1 MRLQR
6 YAPASFPALE
16 CSKVGFVCACL
27 GLLGFAPASL
37 ADDAAFFE
45 KGRVVYQ
52 KLCVECHGAN
62 GEGVE
67 DEYDEPLYGEKS
79 LSALAKRIDR
89 TMPEGEEHLCVG
101 EDAEA
106 VAKYI
111 YDRFYSPQA
120 RAQTAPVKRQ
130 LSRLTSNQFRES
142 VADLVGEFHW
152 DEGKLKTTDRGLEA
166 NYWGNSN
173 FGETVS
179 GMPLSEKGKIHF
191 ARRDDQVNFNYGAA
205 TPNDELFNS
214 EEFSA
219 RWEGSLWVEESGV
232 YEILIRT
239 ENGARFYLNE
249 LWAEPL
255 LDASVSSGSEVR
267 ELKAS
272 VRLLGNRAYPIKLEF
287 FKLKEKS
294 ASISLQWKK
303 PNGIL
308 EPIPRA
314 NLSPEKV
321 QKRTFVVANPFPPD
335 DASDGYERGT
345 NVSKEWLEAVN
356 QAALDTSENV
366 AKWLN
371 EMVGIKWDEVLEPAA
386 RRVKYQDFLK
396 KFASR
401 GFRRPMT
408 DGEFEQWS
416 GPMFE
421 KAGEKPE
428 AAVKSGVISVLVSP
442 RFLYPDLGESEAADG
457 FAIAARLALVL
468 WDSVPDRPLREAA
481 EQGQLSNTDQIR
493 QQAQRM
499 LTDPRT
505 KNKLHGFFEHW
516 LEMKNTDDIAKDAG
530 AFPEFT
536 PEVKVDLKQ
545 SLTRFI
551 DEIVWAGSSD
561 YRELLQADYLY
572 LNERLAPIYG
582 KEVKGMD
589 FQKVSFAKGE
599 RVGILT
605 HPYLLTSMA
614 YFSNSSPI
622 HRGVF
627 LTRSVVGRALK
638 QPPNAIEFK
647 DSDFNP
653 ELTMREKVTEIT
665 KPTSCMACHSN
676 INPLGF
682 SLESF
687 DAIGRSRTLENGK
700 PVDTRSDFLDDDGAT
715 ISLAS
720 PQDVANFVIG
730 SDAAQKAFIRNLFH
744 HLVKQPIG
752 AFRSDGLAV
761 LTQKFQADGYNI
773 RNAIIEAAT
782 IAAMRGMD
790 PAVPK
795 ETAAN

>member
-1 MRLQR
+1 M
-6 YAPASFPALE
+6 PANFLKSNSSLAKGIYVCFAVFS
-16 CSKVGFVCACL
+16 CAAAGF
-27 GLLGFAPASL
+27 
-37 ADDAAFFE
+37 ADDAVVFE
-45 KGRVVYQ
+45 KGRVIYE

-67 DEYDEPLYGEKS
+67 DEYDEPLFGEKS
-79 LSALAKRIDR
+79 LPALAKRIDR
-89 TMPEGEEHLCVG
+89 TMPEGAEHLCDG
-101 EDAEA
+101 EDAVA
-106 VAKYI
+106 VAKYV
-111 YDRFYSPQA
+111 YDSFYSPEA
-120 RAQTAPVKRQ
+120 RAKITPVRRQ

-142 VADLVGEFHW
+142 VADLIGSFHW
-152 DEGKLKTTDRGLEA
+152 EDGGLKTADRGLEA
-166 NYWGNSN
+166 SYWGDSN
-173 FGETVS
+173 FGQRLHDLPE
-179 GMPLSEKGKIHF
+179 SEKAKQQF
-191 ARRDDQVNFNYGAA
+191 KRRDDQVNFNYGAT
-205 TPNDELFNS
+205 TPNDELFAP

-219 RWEGSLWVEESGV
+219 TWEGSLWVEESGI

-239 ENGARFYLNE
+239 ENGARFFLNE
-249 LWAEPL
+249 IWKNPL

-267 ELKAS
+267 EIKAS

-294 ASISLQWKK
+294 ASIALLWKK

-308 EPIPRA
+308 EAIPRA
-314 NLSPEKV
+314 NLSPEKL
-321 QKRTFVVANPFPPD
+321 QQRTFVLANPFPPD

-345 NVSKEWLEAVN
+345 NISKEWLEATN
-356 QAALDTSENV
+356 QAALDTSEYV
-366 AKWLN
+366 LKWLK
-371 EMVGIKWDEVLEPAA
+371 EMVGIPWNEELDPAA
-386 RRVKYQDFLK
+386 RRTKYQEFLK
-396 KFASR
+396 NFVSR
-401 GFRRPMT
+401 GFRRPLT
-408 DGEFEQWS
+408 DEEFKQWS
-416 GPMFE
+416 DPMFE
-421 KAGEKPE
+421 KAGDKPE
-428 AAVKSGVISVLVSP
+428 LAVKTGIISVLTSP
-442 RFLYPDLGESEAADG
+442 RFLYPDLGESETADG
-457 FAIAARLALVL
+457 YAIAARLALVL
-468 WDSVPDRPLREAA
+468 WDSIPDRQLREAA
-481 EQGQLSNTDQIR
+481 DQGALVNADQVR

-499 LTDPRT
+499 LASPRT

-516 LEMKNTDDIAKDAG
+516 LELKKTDDIAKDAG
-530 AFPEFT
+530 AYPEFT

-551 DEIVWAGSSD
+551 DEIVWNGSSD

-572 LNERLAPIYG
+572 LNERTAPIYG

-589 FQKVSFAKGE
+589 FQKVSFAQGE

-614 YFSNSSPI
+614 YFNNSSPI

-687 DAIGRSRTLENGK
+687 DAIGRSRTVENGK
-700 PVDTRSDFLDDDGAT
+700 PVDTRSDFIDDDGAT
-715 ISLAS
+715 ISLAN
-720 PQDVANFVIG
+720 PQDVAKFVIG

-752 AFRSDGLAV
+752 AFRSDGLEV
-761 LTQKFQADGYNI
+761 LTTKFQADGFSI
-773 RNAIIEAAT
+773 RNAIVEAAT
-782 IAAMRGMD
+782 IAALRGTEQPTQKD
-790 PAVPK
+790 
-795 ETAAN
+795 TAAN